1 MLVHLTGAFF
11 DRKCVPVLT
20 LTTAAVHGVK
30 ANVFV
35 WRNIREQP
43 GMHRLALPLQC
54 FVERTLPLFRVRLDT
69 FLDQVAVRLET
80 RFIQTKLN
88 HRQIRS
94 RYLQIITQP
103 QIGQLH
109 LVCVQFFETAAEV
122 NEHQVALMAKDGVK
136 RRLP

>member
-35 WRNIREQP
+35 GRNIREQP

-54 FVERTLPLFRVRLDT
+54 FVDRTLPLFRVRLDS
-69 FLDQVAVRLET
+69 LLSQIGIRLHT
-80 RFIQTKLN
+80 RLVQPKLN
-88 HRQIRS
+88 HRQVRS

-109 LVCVQFFETAAEV
+109 LDCVQFVETAAEV
-122 NEHQVALMAKDGVK
+122 NEHQVALMAKDGVN
-136 RRLP
+136 RRLS